1 MVGRCKPAWQK
12 NRHVRPHVVM
22 WHEVNEATEV
32 SFEDGTKEV
41 VATNQLT
48 PMLPPSFLTKSVL
61 SDQGSDFSHF

>member
-1 MVGRCKPAWQK
+1 
-12 NRHVRPHVVM
+12 M